1 VLSFLPDLTAKQW
14 HLLLLFLCPHFVPE
28 KAPRNLSGI
37 ELEFIVTK
45 GTYMSETETVTEN
58 KPSETE
64 SLEARIQS
72 QFNEEKWTRLSAKD
86 VSISRFKILEQIFDE
101 VKKQSKQD
109 LLRSES
115 QTHLAEYDSSIAAHY
130 FLGMM
135 ALEKNIPDEIIH
147 LKTLLDQFQ
156 EASKWAVVDYLS
168 EKMLA
173 VTKTRTILRAR
184 ANALEKLGKH
194 KEATPVLEQ
203 LAVLDRKNPDIALK
217 YADAIINDDLEK
229 GIQFYKQAA
238 EAFARNLQFEK
249 LKTTWNRLIE
259 LLPDDFNFYKKIERI
274 LSGHRQR
281 EMIAE
286 LYVLL
291 ANYFIKKDDHDK
303 VMLLSKKILEY
314 NPGYVRFKNELIRTY
329 REKYKSHSLLE
340 DFIKYSGLLDTRK
353 SLQSSILNF
362 ETNIVFDNGN
372 YVFHRSWGV
381 GKITELNTAEM
392 VIDFKD
398 KAAHKMDI
406 QMALKSLKPLREEH
420 FWVMQF
426 EKPEDMLK
434 TFKEDITQFFK
445 ILLQSFGGRLSLSDI
460 KTELT
465 DKYVPLAQWSKW
477 WGKVR
482 PELMKDPL
490 LGISPQKK
498 DMIELHETPITSSE
512 SAIEKF
518 QAAQGFEDRVQTF
531 IDALKS
537 PEENIEAIEFIAPHF
552 KETLK
557 SLDANTKLKSLWLLE
572 MATEALADDEP
583 LFSKES
589 QSEIIQSFKSR
600 TPRDLFEIFEDTK
613 QSELKRHGLKF
624 SKRHHG
630 DWKKIYLE
638 MLFETPVKL
647 HKTIMTELVAAE
659 ATEEINEFINRLKKD
674 VKQNAEVFLWT
685 VKSVLAGQLDL
696 PAGQTQEVLLGLFRM
711 IRSIPKIEPKGSKLR
726 NNVRDIF
733 FGAGKNELIEL
744 ISREAKE
751 SVRRFSALLKDVPF
765 FNDSEKIQI
774 VSQLREINPVVFD
787 EGAGEHDGNE
797 QTENLATR
805 LEKTGG
811 TVASADA
818 IEAMRTRLDLLINI
832 EIPKNSEEIGLAQE
846 KGDLR
851 ENSEYKAALENQTI
865 LQASVT
871 QLEADLKAVQQLS
884 ADDIDTNAVSVGTRV
899 KLRDA
904 ATGDIFVYSI
914 MDQWDADV
922 DKGIISYKSPL
933 GRVLMGQKKG
943 GAAAFNAQ
951 KLEVIGL
958 EKAIDVSGRLT

>member
-1 VLSFLPDLTAKQW
+1 MSEAETAVEQK
-14 HLLLLFLCPHFVPE
+14 P
-28 KAPRNLSGI
+28 N
-37 ELEFIVTK
+37 
-45 GTYMSETETVTEN
+45 ETET
-58 KPSETE
+58 
-64 SLEARIQS
+64 LEARIQS

-101 VKKQSKQD
+101 VKKQNKQD
-109 LLRSES
+109 LLRGDS

-194 KEATPVLEQ
+194 KEAIPVLEQ
-203 LAVLDRKNPDIALK
+203 LAVLDRKNPDVALK
-217 YADAIINDDLEK
+217 YADAIINEDLEK
-229 GIQFYKQAA
+229 GLQFYKQAA

-249 LKTTWNRLIE
+249 LKQTWTRLID

-291 ANYFIKKDDHDK
+291 ANYFIKKEDHDK
-303 VMLLSKKILEY
+303 VMALSKKILEY
-314 NPGYVRFKNELIRTY
+314 NPSYVRFKNELIRTY

-362 ETNIVFDNGN
+362 ETNIVFDKDN

-381 GKITELNTAEM
+381 GKIIELNTAEM

-398 KAAHKMDI
+398 KKIHKMDI

-426 EKPEDMLK
+426 EKPEEMAKL
-434 TFKEDITQFFK
+434 FKEDITAFFK
-445 ILLQSFGGRLSLSDI
+445 ILLQSFGGKLALSDI

-465 DKYVPLAQWSKW
+465 EKYVPLAQWSKW

-482 PELMKDPL
+482 PELMKDAL
-490 LGISPQKK
+490 IGISPQKK
-498 DMIELHETPITSSE
+498 DMIELHDTPITTSE

-518 QAAQGFEDRVQTF
+518 QAAQGFEDRVQAF
-531 IDALKS
+531 IDVLKL
-537 PEENIEAIEFIAPHF
+537 PEENLEAIEFIAPHF
-552 KETLK
+552 RETLK
-557 SLDANTKLKSLWLLE
+557 SLDPNTRLKSLWLLE

-583 LFSKES
+583 LFSKE
-589 QSEIIQSFKSR
+589 QQAEIIHMFQGR
-600 TPRDLFEIFEDTK
+600 TPADLYELVEEIRQT
-613 QSELKRHGLKF
+613 ELKRHAMKF
-624 SKRHHG
+624 SKRHHK
-630 DWKKIYLE
+630 DWKRIYLE

-647 HKTIMTELVAAE
+647 HKALMADLLAADAKDEITEFV
-659 ATEEINEFINRLKKD
+659 NRLKKD
-674 VKQNAEVFLWT
+674 VKTNAEVFLWT
-685 VKSVLAGQLDL
+685 VKSVIGGQFEL
-696 PAGQTQEVLLGLFRM
+696 PAGQTQETLLGLFRM
-711 IRSIPKIEPKGSKLR
+711 MKSIPKIEPKGSKLR
-726 NNVRDIF
+726 NSVRDIF
-733 FGAGKNELIEL
+733 FGQSKSELLELIT
-744 ISREAKE
+744 REAKE
-751 SVRRFSALLKDVPF
+751 SVRRFAALLKDVPF
-765 FNDSEKIQI
+765 FNDSEKMQI
-774 VSQLREINPVVFD
+774 VSQLREINPAVFAEQAD
-787 EGAGEHDGNE
+787 ENEMPE
-797 QTENLATR
+797 QTETLAVR
-805 LEKTGG
+805 LDKSGA

-818 IEAMRTRLDLLINI
+818 IEAMKARLEQIINVDM
-832 EIPKNSEEIGLAQE
+832 PANSEEIGLAQE

-865 LQASVT
+865 MQATVT
-871 QLEADLKAVQQLS
+871 QLESDIKAVQQLTV
-884 ADDIDTNAVSVGTRV
+884 DDIDTTSVGVGTRV
-899 KLRDA
+899 KLRDSA
-904 ATGDIFVYSI
+904 SGDIFVYSI

-933 GRVLMGQKKG
+933 GKVLMGAKRG
-943 GAAAFNAQ
+943 TSTAFNAQ
-951 KLEVIGL
+951 KLEVISI
-958 EKAIDVSGRLT
+958 EKAIDSAGRLI

>member
-1 VLSFLPDLTAKQW
+1 
-14 HLLLLFLCPHFVPE
+14 
-28 KAPRNLSGI
+28 
-37 ELEFIVTK
+37 
-45 GTYMSETETVTEN
+45 MSETETLTEN
-58 KPSETE
+58 KASGAE

-101 VKKQSKQD
+101 VKKQNKQD

-115 QTHLAEYDSSIAAHY
+115 LSHLAEYDQSIAAHY

-135 ALEKNIPDEIIH
+135 ALEKNIPDEIVH

-194 KEATPVLEQ
+194 KEAIPVLEQ
-203 LAVLDRKNPDIALK
+203 LAVLDRKNPDVALK
-217 YADAIINDDLEK
+217 YADAVINDDLEK
-229 GIQFYKQAA
+229 ALQFYKQAA
-238 EAFARNLQFEK
+238 EAFARTLQFDK

-291 ANYFIKKDDHDK
+291 ANYFIKKEDHDK
-303 VMLLSKKILEY
+303 VMALSKKILEY

-340 DFIKYSGLLDTRK
+340 DFIKYSGLTDTRK

-362 ETNIVFDNGN
+362 ETNIVFDKGN

-381 GKITELNTAEM
+381 GKIVDLNTAEM

-398 KAAHKMDI
+398 KKAHKMDI

-426 EKPEDMLK
+426 EKPEEMAKL
-434 TFKEDITQFFK
+434 FKEDITQFFK
-445 ILLQSFGGRLSLSDI
+445 ILLQSFGGKLSLADI

-465 DKYVPLAQWSKW
+465 DKYVPLSQWSKW

-482 PELMKDPL
+482 PELMKDAL
-490 LGISPQKK
+490 IGISAQKK
-498 DMIELHETPITSSE
+498 DMIELHETPITTSE

-518 QAAQGFEDRVQTF
+518 QAAQGFEDRVQAF
-531 IDALKS
+531 IDVLKS
-537 PEENIEAIEFIAPHF
+537 PEDNLEAIEFIAPHF
-552 KETLK
+552 RETLK
-557 SLDANTKLKSLWLLE
+557 SLDANTRLKSLWLLE

-583 LFSKES
+583 LFSKE
-589 QSEIIQSFKSR
+589 QQAEIIQAFKNR
-600 TPRDLFEIFEDTK
+600 APADLTELLQEIR
-613 QSELKRHGLKF
+613 QSELKRHALKF
-624 SKRHHG
+624 VKRHHH
-630 DWKKIYLE
+630 DWKRIYLE

-647 HKTIMTELVAAE
+647 HKSILTDLTAAN
-659 ATEEINEFINRLKKD
+659 ATEEITEFVNRLKKD
-674 VKQNAEVFLWT
+674 VKANAEVFLWT
-685 VKSVLAGQLDL
+685 IKSVVAGQIEL
-696 PAGQTQEVLLGLFRM
+696 PEGQAQELLLGLFRM
-711 IRSIPKIEPKGSKLR
+711 LKSIPKIEPKGSKLR
-726 NNVRDIF
+726 NSVRDLF
-733 FGAGKNELIEL
+733 FSNGASELMAI
-744 ISREAKE
+744 ISREAKD
-751 SVRRFSALLKDVPF
+751 SVRRFASLLKDVPF
-765 FNDSEKIQI
+765 FNDAEKIQI
-774 VSQLREINPVVFD
+774 VSQLREINPAAFEEQQD
-787 EGAGEHDGNE
+787 EGDLPE
-797 QTENLATR
+797 QTESLAQK
-805 LEKTGG
+805 LERTGA

-818 IEAMRTRLDLLINI
+818 IEAMKARLEHIINV
-832 EIPKNSEEIGLAQE
+832 EMPKNSQEIGLAQE

-851 ENSEYKAALENQTI
+851 ENAEYKAALENQTI
-865 LQASVT
+865 LQATVT
-871 QLEADLKAVQQLS
+871 QLEADIKSVQQLT
-884 ADDIDTNAVSVGTRV
+884 ADDIDTTSVSIGTRV
-899 KLRDA
+899 KLRDTA
-904 ATGDIFVYSI
+904 SGDIFVYSI
-914 MDQWDADV
+914 LDQWDADM

-933 GRVLMGQKKG
+933 GKVLVGARKG
-943 GAAAFNAQ
+943 ATATFNAQ
-951 KLEVIGL
+951 KLEVIGI
-958 EKAIDVSGRLT
+958 EKAIDNSGHLI

>member
-1 VLSFLPDLTAKQW
+1 
-14 HLLLLFLCPHFVPE
+14 
-28 KAPRNLSGI
+28 
-37 ELEFIVTK
+37 
-45 GTYMSETETVTEN
+45 MSETETVAEL
-58 KPSETE
+58 KPAGETE
-64 SLEARIQS
+64 TLEARIQS

-101 VKKQSKQD
+101 VKKQNKQD
-109 LLRSES
+109 LLRGES
-115 QTHLAEYDSSIAAHY
+115 RTHLAEYDQSIAAHY

-194 KEATPVLEQ
+194 KEAIPVLEQ

-229 GIQFYKQAA
+229 GLQFYKQAA

-291 ANYFIKKDDHDK
+291 ANYFIKKEDHDK
-303 VMLLSKKILEY
+303 VMVLSKKILEH
-314 NPGYVRFKNELIRTY
+314 NPSYVRFKNELIRTY

-340 DFIKYSGLLDTRK
+340 DFIKYSGLLDSRK
-353 SLQSSILNF
+353 SLSSSILNF
-362 ETNIVFDNGN
+362 ETNIVFDKDN

-381 GKITELNTAEM
+381 GKIVELNTAEM

-398 KAAHKMDI
+398 KKAHKMDI

-426 EKPEDMLK
+426 EKPEEVLK
-434 TFKEDITQFFK
+434 LFKEETTQFFK
-445 ILLQSFGGRLSLSDI
+445 ILLQSFGGKLSLGDI

-465 DKYVPLAQWSKW
+465 DKYVPLSQWSKW

-482 PELMKDPL
+482 PELMKDAL
-490 LGISPQKK
+490 IGISAQKK
-498 DMIELHETPITSSE
+498 DMIELHETPITMSE

-518 QAAQGFEDRVQTF
+518 QAAQGFEDRVQAF
-531 IDALKS
+531 IDVLKL
-537 PEENIEAIEFIAPHF
+537 PEENLEAIEFIAPHF
-552 KETLK
+552 RETLK
-557 SLDANTKLKSLWLLE
+557 SLDSDTRLKSLWLLE

-583 LFSKES
+583 LFSKE
-589 QSEIIQSFKSR
+589 QQAEIIHSFQGR
-600 TPRDLFEIFEDTK
+600 NPRDLYELFEDIK
-613 QSELKRHGLKF
+613 QSELKRHSLKF
-624 SKRHHG
+624 AKRHHNE
-630 DWKKIYLE
+630 WRKIYLE

-647 HKTIMTELVAAE
+647 HKTILSDLLSAN
-659 ATEEINEFINRLKKD
+659 ATEEVTEFVNRLKKD
-674 VKQNAEVFLWT
+674 VKNNAEVFLWT
-685 VKSVLAGQLDL
+685 VKSVLGGVFEL

-711 IRSIPKIEPKGSKLR
+711 MKSIPKIEPKGSKLR

-744 ISREAKE
+744 ISKEAKD

-765 FNDSEKIQI
+765 FNDAEKVQI
-774 VSQLREINPVVFD
+774 VSQLREINPAAFED
-787 EGAGEHDGNE
+787 QADD
-797 QTENLATR
+797 QDISTESESLALR
-805 LEKTGG
+805 LEKNGG
-811 TVASADA
+811 TVASLSA
-818 IEAMRTRLDLLINI
+818 IEAMKAKLEQLVNV
-832 EIPKNSEEIGLAQE
+832 EIPKNSEEIGVAQE

-865 LQASVT
+865 LQATVT
-871 QLEADLKAVQQLS
+871 QLEADIKSVQQITH
-884 ADDIDTNAVSVGTRV
+884 DDVDTNTVSIGTRV
-899 KLRDA
+899 KLRDS

-914 MDQWDADV
+914 LDQWDADV

-933 GRVLMGQKKG
+933 GKVLVGAKKG
-943 GAAAFNAQ
+943 ASSAFNAQ
-951 KLEVIGL
+951 KLEVIGI
-958 EKAIDVSGRLT
+958 EKAIDASGRLL

>member
-1 VLSFLPDLTAKQW
+1 
-14 HLLLLFLCPHFVPE
+14 
-28 KAPRNLSGI
+28 
-37 ELEFIVTK
+37 
-45 GTYMSETETVTEN
+45 MSETEAVAEA
-58 KPSETE
+58 KPANETE

-101 VKKQSKQD
+101 VKKQNKQE

-115 QTHLAEYDSSIAAHY
+115 QAHLAEYEQSIAAHY

-194 KEATPVLEQ
+194 KEAIPVLEQ

-229 GIQFYKQAA
+229 GLQFYKQAA

-291 ANYFIKKDDHDK
+291 ANYFIKKEDHDK
-303 VMLLSKKILEY
+303 VMALSKKILEY
-314 NPGYVRFKNELIRTY
+314 NPSYVRFKNELIRTY

-353 SLQSSILNF
+353 SLTSSILNF
-362 ETNIVFDNGN
+362 ETNIVFDKGN

-381 GKITELNTAEM
+381 GKIVELNTAEM

-398 KAAHKMDI
+398 KKAHKMDI

-426 EKPEDMLK
+426 EKPEEVMKL
-434 TFKEDITQFFK
+434 FKEQTTQFFK
-445 ILLQSFGGRLSLSDI
+445 ILLQSFGGKLSLADI

-465 DKYVPLAQWSKW
+465 DKYVPLSQWSKW

-482 PELMKDPL
+482 PELMKDAL
-490 LGISPQKK
+490 IGISAQKK
-498 DMIELHETPITSSE
+498 DMIELHETPITMSE

-518 QAAQGFEDRVQTF
+518 QAAQGFEDRVQAF
-531 IDALKS
+531 IDVLKL
-537 PEENIEAIEFIAPHF
+537 PEENLEAIEFIAPHF
-552 KETLK
+552 RETLK
-557 SLDANTKLKSLWLLE
+557 SLDPNTRVKSLWLLE

-583 LFSKES
+583 LFSKE
-589 QSEIIQSFKSR
+589 QQAEIIQSFQNR
-600 TPRDLFEIFEDTK
+600 NPRDLSEFFEEIK
-613 QSELKRHGLKF
+613 QSELKRHALKF
-624 SKRHHG
+624 AKRHHN
-630 DWKKIYLE
+630 DWRKIYLE

-647 HKTIMTELVAAE
+647 HKTILGDLLGAN
-659 ATEEINEFINRLKKD
+659 ATEEVTEFVNRLKKD
-674 VKQNAEVFLWT
+674 VKDNAEVFLWT
-685 VKSVLAGQLDL
+685 VKSVLGGAFEL

-711 IRSIPKIEPKGSKLR
+711 MKSIPKIEPKGSKLR

-733 FGAGKNELIEL
+733 FGAGKSELIDL
-744 ISREAKE
+744 ITKEAKD

-765 FNDSEKIQI
+765 FNDAEKIQI
-774 VSQLREINPVVFD
+774 VSQLREINPAAFED
-787 EGAGEHDGNE
+787 QADDNE
-797 QTENLATR
+797 ISAETESLAAR
-805 LEKTGG
+805 LEKSGG
-811 TVASADA
+811 TVASLSA
-818 IEAMRTRLDLLINI
+818 IEAMKAKLEQLINV
-832 EIPKNSEEIGLAQE
+832 EIPKNSEEIGVAQE

-871 QLEADLKAVQQLS
+871 QLEADIKAVQQIS
-884 ADDIDTNAVSVGTRV
+884 PEDVDVSSVSIGTRV
-899 KLRDA
+899 KLRDS

-914 MDQWDADV
+914 LDQWDADV

-933 GRVLMGQKKG
+933 GKVLMGAKKG
-943 GAAAFNAQ
+943 ANAAFNAQ
-951 KLEVIGL
+951 KLEVIGI
-958 EKAIDVSGRLT
+958 EKAIDASGRLI

>member
-1 VLSFLPDLTAKQW
+1 
-14 HLLLLFLCPHFVPE
+14 
-28 KAPRNLSGI
+28 
-37 ELEFIVTK
+37 
-45 GTYMSETETVTEN
+45 MSETETVTEN
-58 KPSETE
+58 KASGAE

-101 VKKQSKQD
+101 VKKQNKQD

-115 QTHLAEYDSSIAAHY
+115 LSHLAEYDQSIAAHY

-135 ALEKNIPDEIIH
+135 ALEKNIPDEIVH

-194 KEATPVLEQ
+194 KEAIPVLEQ
-203 LAVLDRKNPDIALK
+203 LAVLDRKNPDVALK
-217 YADAIINDDLEK
+217 YADAVINDDLEK
-229 GIQFYKQAA
+229 ALQFYKQAA
-238 EAFARNLQFEK
+238 EAFARTLQFDK

-291 ANYFIKKDDHDK
+291 ANYFIKKEDHDK
-303 VMLLSKKILEY
+303 VMALSKKILEY

-340 DFIKYSGLLDTRK
+340 DFIKYSGLTDTRK

-362 ETNIVFDNGN
+362 ETNIVFDKGN

-381 GKITELNTAEM
+381 GKIVDLNTAEM

-398 KAAHKMDI
+398 KKAHKMDI

-426 EKPEDMLK
+426 EKPEEMAKL
-434 TFKEDITQFFK
+434 FKEDITQFFK
-445 ILLQSFGGRLSLSDI
+445 ILLQSFGGKLSLADI

-465 DKYVPLAQWSKW
+465 DKYVPLSQWSKW

-482 PELMKDPL
+482 PELMKDAL
-490 LGISPQKK
+490 IGISAQKK
-498 DMIELHETPITSSE
+498 DMIELHETPITTSE

-518 QAAQGFEDRVQTF
+518 QAAQGFEDRVQAF
-531 IDALKS
+531 IDVLKS
-537 PEENIEAIEFIAPHF
+537 PEDNLEAIEFIAPHF
-552 KETLK
+552 RETLK
-557 SLDANTKLKSLWLLE
+557 SLDANTRLKSLWLLE

-583 LFSKES
+583 LFSKE
-589 QSEIIQSFKSR
+589 QQAEIIQAFKNR
-600 TPRDLFEIFEDTK
+600 APADLTELLQEIR
-613 QSELKRHGLKF
+613 QSELKRHALKF
-624 SKRHHG
+624 VKRHHH
-630 DWKKIYLE
+630 DWKRIYLE

-647 HKTIMTELVAAE
+647 HKSILTDLTAAN
-659 ATEEINEFINRLKKD
+659 ATEEITEFVNRLKKD
-674 VKQNAEVFLWT
+674 VKANAEVFLWT
-685 VKSVLAGQLDL
+685 IKSVVAGQIEL
-696 PAGQTQEVLLGLFRM
+696 PEGQAQELLLGLFRM
-711 IRSIPKIEPKGSKLR
+711 LKSIPKIEPKGSKLR
-726 NNVRDIF
+726 NSVRDLF
-733 FGAGKNELIEL
+733 FSNGASELMAI
-744 ISREAKE
+744 ISREAKD
-751 SVRRFSALLKDVPF
+751 SVRRFASLLKDVPF
-765 FNDSEKIQI
+765 FNDAEKIQI
-774 VSQLREINPVVFD
+774 VSQLREINPAAFEEQQD
-787 EGAGEHDGNE
+787 EGDLPE
-797 QTENLATR
+797 QTESLAQK
-805 LEKTGG
+805 LERTGA

-818 IEAMRTRLDLLINI
+818 IEAMKARLEHIINV
-832 EIPKNSEEIGLAQE
+832 EMPKNSQEIGLAQE

-851 ENSEYKAALENQTI
+851 ENAEYKAALENQTI
-865 LQASVT
+865 LQATVT
-871 QLEADLKAVQQLS
+871 QLEADIKSVQQLT
-884 ADDIDTNAVSVGTRV
+884 ADDIDTTSVSIGTRV
-899 KLRDA
+899 KLRDTA
-904 ATGDIFVYSI
+904 SGDIFVYSI
-914 MDQWDADV
+914 LDQWDADM

-933 GRVLMGQKKG
+933 GKVLVGARKG
-943 GAAAFNAQ
+943 ATATFNAQ
-951 KLEVIGL
+951 KLEVIGI
-958 EKAIDVSGRLT
+958 EKAIDNSGHLI

>member
-1 VLSFLPDLTAKQW
+1 
-14 HLLLLFLCPHFVPE
+14 
-28 KAPRNLSGI
+28 
-37 ELEFIVTK
+37 
-45 GTYMSETETVTEN
+45 MSETEAVAEA
-58 KPSETE
+58 KPANETE

-101 VKKQSKQD
+101 VKKQNKQD

-115 QTHLAEYDSSIAAHY
+115 QAHLGEYDQSIAAHY

-194 KEATPVLEQ
+194 KEAIPVLEQ

-229 GIQFYKQAA
+229 GLQFYKQAA

-291 ANYFIKKDDHDK
+291 ANYFIKKEDHDK
-303 VMLLSKKILEY
+303 VMALSKKILEY
-314 NPGYVRFKNELIRTY
+314 NPSYVRFKNELIRTY

-353 SLQSSILNF
+353 SLASSILNF
-362 ETNIVFDNGN
+362 ETNIVFDKGN

-381 GKITELNTAEM
+381 GKIVDLNTAEM

-398 KAAHKMDI
+398 KKAHKMDI

-426 EKPEDMLK
+426 EKPEEMLRL
-434 TFKEDITQFFK
+434 FKEETTQFFK
-445 ILLQSFGGRLSLSDI
+445 ILLQSFGGKLTLADI

-465 DKYVPLAQWSKW
+465 DKYVPLSQWSKW

-482 PELMKDPL
+482 PELMKDAL
-490 LGISPQKK
+490 IGISAQKK
-498 DMIELHETPITSSE
+498 DMIELHETPITMSE

-518 QAAQGFEDRVQTF
+518 QAAQGFEDRVQAF
-531 IDALKS
+531 IDVLKL
-537 PEENIEAIEFIAPHF
+537 PEENLEAIEFIAPHF
-552 KETLK
+552 RETLK
-557 SLDANTKLKSLWLLE
+557 SLDPNTRLKSLWLLE

-583 LFSKES
+583 LFSKE
-589 QSEIIQSFKSR
+589 QQAEIIQVFKAR
-600 TPRDLFEIFEDTK
+600 NVVDLSEFVQEIK
-613 QSELKRHGLKF
+613 QSELKRHALKF
-624 SKRHHG
+624 SKRHHN
-630 DWKKIYLE
+630 DWRKVYLE

-647 HKTIMTELVAAE
+647 HKTILSDLLAAS
-659 ATEEINEFINRLKKD
+659 ATEEVTEFVNRLKKD
-674 VKQNAEVFLWT
+674 VKNNAEVFLWT
-685 VKSVLAGQLDL
+685 VKSVLAGAFEL

-711 IRSIPKIEPKGSKLR
+711 MKSIPKIEPKGSKLR

-733 FGAGKNELIEL
+733 FGAGKSELIDL
-744 ISREAKE
+744 ITKEAKD

-765 FNDSEKIQI
+765 FNDAEKIQI
-774 VSQLREINPVVFD
+774 VSQLREINPVVFEDQND
-787 EGAGEHDGNE
+787 ENE
-797 QTENLATR
+797 LPAETESLAAR
-805 LEKTGG
+805 LEKSGG
-811 TVASADA
+811 TVASTSA
-818 IEAMRTRLDLLINI
+818 IEAMKTKLDYLINI
-832 EIPKNSEEIGLAQE
+832 EIPKNSEEIGVAQE

-851 ENSEYKAALENQTI
+851 ENAEYKAALENQTI
-865 LQASVT
+865 LQAQVT
-871 QLEADLKAVQQLS
+871 QLEADIKAVQPIS
-884 ADDIDTNAVSVGTRV
+884 SEDVDVSSVSIGTRV
-899 KLRDA
+899 KLRDG

-914 MDQWDADV
+914 LDQWDADV

-933 GRVLMGQKKG
+933 GKVLIGAKKG
-943 GAAAFNAQ
+943 GSAAFNAQ
-951 KLEVIGL
+951 KLEVIGI
-958 EKAIDVSGRLT
+958 EKAIDASGRLI

>member
-1 VLSFLPDLTAKQW
+1 
-14 HLLLLFLCPHFVPE
+14 
-28 KAPRNLSGI
+28 
-37 ELEFIVTK
+37 
-45 GTYMSETETVTEN
+45 MSETEAVAEA
-58 KPSETE
+58 KPANETE

-101 VKKQSKQD
+101 VKKQNKQE

-115 QTHLAEYDSSIAAHY
+115 QAHLAEYEQSIAAHY

-194 KEATPVLEQ
+194 KEAIPVLEQ

-229 GIQFYKQAA
+229 GLQFYKQAA

-291 ANYFIKKDDHDK
+291 ANYFIKKEDHDK
-303 VMLLSKKILEY
+303 VMALSKKILEY
-314 NPGYVRFKNELIRTY
+314 NPSYVRFKNELIRTY

-353 SLQSSILNF
+353 SLTSSILNF
-362 ETNIVFDNGN
+362 ETNIVFDKGN

-381 GKITELNTAEM
+381 GKIVELNTAEM

-398 KAAHKMDI
+398 KKAHKMDI

-426 EKPEDMLK
+426 EKPEEVMKL
-434 TFKEDITQFFK
+434 FKEQTTQFFK
-445 ILLQSFGGRLSLSDI
+445 ILLQSFGGKLSLADI

-465 DKYVPLAQWSKW
+465 DKYVPLSQWSKW

-482 PELMKDPL
+482 PELMKDAL
-490 LGISPQKK
+490 IGISAQKK
-498 DMIELHETPITSSE
+498 DMIELHETPITMSE

-518 QAAQGFEDRVQTF
+518 QAAQGFEDRVQAF
-531 IDALKS
+531 IDVLKL
-537 PEENIEAIEFIAPHF
+537 PEENLEAIEFIAPHF
-552 KETLK
+552 RETLK
-557 SLDANTKLKSLWLLE
+557 SLDPNTRVKSLWLLE

-583 LFSKES
+583 LFSKE
-589 QSEIIQSFKSR
+589 QQAEIIQSFQNR
-600 TPRDLFEIFEDTK
+600 NPRDLSEFFEEIK
-613 QSELKRHGLKF
+613 QSELKRHALKF
-624 SKRHHG
+624 AKRHHN
-630 DWKKIYLE
+630 DWRKIYLE

-647 HKTIMTELVAAE
+647 HKTILGDLLGAN
-659 ATEEINEFINRLKKD
+659 ATEEVTEFVNRLKKD
-674 VKQNAEVFLWT
+674 VKDNAEVFLWT
-685 VKSVLAGQLDL
+685 VKSVLGGAFEL

-711 IRSIPKIEPKGSKLR
+711 MKSIPKIEPKGSKLR

-733 FGAGKNELIEL
+733 FGAGKNELIDL
-744 ISREAKE
+744 ITKEAKD

-765 FNDSEKIQI
+765 FNDAEKIQI
-774 VSQLREINPVVFD
+774 VSQLREINPAAFED
-787 EGAGEHDGNE
+787 QADDNE
-797 QTENLATR
+797 ISAETESLAAR
-805 LEKTGG
+805 LEKSGG
-811 TVASADA
+811 TVASLSA
-818 IEAMRTRLDLLINI
+818 IEAMKAKLEQLINV
-832 EIPKNSEEIGLAQE
+832 EIPKNSEEIGVAQE

-871 QLEADLKAVQQLS
+871 QLEADIKAVQQIS
-884 ADDIDTNAVSVGTRV
+884 PEDVDVSSVSIGTRV
-899 KLRDA
+899 KLRDS

-914 MDQWDADV
+914 LDQWDADV

-933 GRVLMGQKKG
+933 GKVLMGAKKG
-943 GAAAFNAQ
+943 ANAAFNAQ
-951 KLEVIGL
+951 KLEVIGI
-958 EKAIDVSGRLT
+958 EKAIDASGRLI